1 MLLHGFPE
9 HWWQWRIIAP
19 RIAAHGYRVI
29 CPDLRGSA
37 WTEADASGMHRTIQ
51 RDDVLAILD
60 ALGIGR
66 VPAVGGRTGRLSRA

>member
-1 MLLHGFPE
+1 
-9 HWWQWRIIAP
+9 
-19 RIAAHGYRVI
+19 VI